1 MEDVGLQE
9 GISNCRPQGTVQ
21 PMQELTYLTC
31 VGDSVYELEAANSL
45 AWEEQD
51 RLIKTTIKFREK
63 PQP

>member
-1 MEDVGLQE
+1 M
-9 GISNCRPQGTVQ
+9 Q